1 VHGFAL
7 AAQFPATKGE
17 ALASISKA
25 LVRQPGGHA
34 AGGNK
39 LQAERF
45 IAAEGANGAAM
56 ILPLARFAS
65 LFCQSAVTTRNP
77 VG

>member
-1 VHGFAL
+1 MHGFRLGSAI
-7 AAQFPATKGE
+7 PATKGE

-45 IAAEGANGAAM
+45 IAGEGANGAAM
-56 ILPLARFAS
+56 IPLLARFGP
-65 LFCQSAVTTRNP
+65 LLCQFAVTTRNP